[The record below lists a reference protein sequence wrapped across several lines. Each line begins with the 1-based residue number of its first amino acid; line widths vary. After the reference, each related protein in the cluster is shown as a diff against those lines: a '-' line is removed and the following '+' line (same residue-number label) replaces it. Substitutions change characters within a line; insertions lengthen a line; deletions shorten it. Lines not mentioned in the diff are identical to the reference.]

1 MIDQAGNVKPHHLSP
16 VDELPRVI
24 VMGDRDILEW
34 KKILGGGVTASEI
47 NRLEIL
53 ETRRDH

>member
-24 VMGDRDILEW
+24 VMGDRD
-34 KKILGGGVTASEI
+34 
-47 NRLEIL
+47 
-53 ETRRDH
+53 